1 MSSIVTL
8 GNPFQRVSGLALTD
22 PVLRKMCVDV
32 ISPQDREMQTHTL
45 RGLQSLFNTKDADF
59 EKLKAA
65 FMLSKRWSPNTAV
78 TVGFLPIN
86 SNEQLDTSSW
96 AWKRAW
102 VAKVIT
108 DQFAPYVSLN
118 MQFNLN
124 PAQGGQAN
132 IRICFDPAGGCYSR
146 LGTDALQNWGGLNET
161 MNFGWMDAPLNHTF
175 TYNNVSYTTP
185 GSFDQGGYPGEGT
198 TIVHEFG
205 HAVGMIHEHQT
216 PFQNPL
222 IWNRDYVYAI
232 FTGPPNN
239 WSRADVDFNIID
251 TYSTTGMNGSAFDGR
266 SVMKYYIPSQLL
278 LNPTP
283 QVVQEIERVNFYMS
297 GCDKYWL
304 AHNYPG
310 RVSESELSAL
320 QATCAQQTVPVPTNS
335 PSPTNSGAGG
345 SIGRTILVIFL
356 ILLVLLILSAWLGL
370 SIFKWLLALILSVFG
385 IRQT

>member
-1 MSSIVTL
+1 MSSITEL
-8 GNPFQRVSGLALTD
+8 TNPFQRSSGLTLTD
-22 PVLRKMCVDV
+22 PHLRKMCVDV
-32 ISPQDREMQTHTL
+32 VSPQDRKMQTHTL
-45 RGLQSLFNTKDADF
+45 RGLQTLFNTKDTDF

-65 FMLSKRWSPNTAV
+65 FMLSKLWTPNTTI

-86 SNEQLDTSSW
+86 SNEQLDTTSW

-108 DQFAPYVSLN
+108 DQFAPFVSLTF
-118 MQFNLN
+118 QWNLN
-124 PAQGGQAN
+124 PAQGSQAN
-132 IRICFDPAGGCYSR
+132 IRISFDPQGGCYSR

-161 MNFGWMDAPLNHTF
+161 MNFGWMDAPVNHTF

-185 GSFDQGGYPGEGT
+185 SSFDQGGYPGEGT
-198 TIVHEFG
+198 TITHEFG

-222 IWNRDYVYAI
+222 VWNRDYVYAI

-239 WSRADVDFNIID
+239 WSREDVDYNIID
-251 TYSTTGMNGSAFDGR
+251 TYSATGMNGSAFDGR

-283 QVVQEIERVNFYMS
+283 QVVQEIERVNFYLS
-297 GCDKYWL
+297 ACDKYWL

-310 RVSESELSAL
+310 RVTQAELATLQES
-320 QATCAQQTVPVPTNS
+320 CVQQTAPVPTNS
-335 PSPTNSGAGG
+335 PSPTTDGGG
-345 SIGRTILVIFL
+345 SGIGTVLLVI
-356 ILLVLLILSAWLGL
+356 LLIILIIFFLASWLGL
-370 SIFKWLLALILSVFG
+370 SLFKAVLNLILGIFG
-385 IRQT
+385 LGWK